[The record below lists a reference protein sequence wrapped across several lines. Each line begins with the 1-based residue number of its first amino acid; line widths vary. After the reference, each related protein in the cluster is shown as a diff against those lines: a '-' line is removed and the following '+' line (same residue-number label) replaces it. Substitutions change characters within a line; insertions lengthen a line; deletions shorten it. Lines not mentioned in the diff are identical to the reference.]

1 MTTPTSNDTIKF
13 DVGGTIYKV
22 SKSLLEKFPG
32 SLLERCA
39 SKTWNEGGEEVFI
52 EGDGAR
58 FRQVLDYMRHSEVT
72 LPRGESTASFL
83 KELEYYGIG
92 FDKDKIFNSDDFS
105 IPRFI
110 PQIQSFIDDKHSKVL
125 MYVAAVITSDII
137 SEASTTMIADTQ
149 HSFTVRYYSDEL
161 CSNDVEV
168 LEKLL
173 IKNYLF
179 RTFRTCQLQ
188 RDEILDSINHSI
200 SRVNLKLSQYHVS
213 PDVSWFEVSALSKE

>member
-1 MTTPTSNDTIKF
+1 MSTSTTTIKF
-13 DVGGTIYKV
+13 NVGGTIYQV

-39 SKTWNEGGEEVFI
+39 SKTWNEGGEEVFV

-92 FDKDKIFNSDDFS
+92 YDKDKIFNSDDIS
-105 IPRFI
+105 IPSFI
-110 PQIQSFIDDKHSKVL
+110 PLIQSFIDDKHSKVFI
-125 MYVAAVITSDII
+125 YVAAVITSDII
-137 SEASTTMIADTQ
+137 SEASTTMIADAQ
-149 HSFTVRYYSDEL
+149 HSLTVKYESDDL
-161 CSNDVEV
+161 PCSNDVEV

-173 IKNYLF
+173 IIHYLF
-179 RTFRTCQLQ
+179 RTRQLQ
-188 RDEILDSINHSI
+188 RDEILDFINHSI
-200 SRVNLKLSQYHVS
+200 SRVNLKISKYRVCS
-213 PDVSWFEVSALSKE
+213 NVSWFEVSALSEE